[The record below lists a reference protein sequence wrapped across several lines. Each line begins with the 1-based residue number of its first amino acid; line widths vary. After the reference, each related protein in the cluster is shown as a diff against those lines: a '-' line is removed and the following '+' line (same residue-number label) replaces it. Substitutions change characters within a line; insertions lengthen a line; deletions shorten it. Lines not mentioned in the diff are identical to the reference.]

1 MKNIKY
7 TVKNDIIFNFLFS
20 HEDLLKDFLEAIL
33 KKSIKEVEI
42 ANQFSLNKIKYYE
55 KIGVLDIKAKI
66 NEEALVNIEM
76 QRDSQSYYTKRVL
89 LYAGGLIRGEL
100 KAGDKYED
108 LKDVIMINILDFTI
122 FNDIEDVHTIWK
134 LKEINHLDKKA
145 LEGLEIH
152 FVELDK
158 FRNSKP
164 DMYNKLNQWLA
175 LIDTENKKWME
186 VAMEENKKIKE
197 AKEKVDD
204 FMSEEDARRITEL
217 REKWRLDYDSSISS
231 ATKKGIA
238 IGEKKGMAIGK
249 KDGIAIGKAKLN
261 KAKHD
266 IAKKLLNKNLTI
278 QEIKEITGLNEK
290 EILKIKNNKE

>member
-1 MKNIKY
+1 MKDIKY

-66 NEEALVNIEM
+66 NEEALLNIEM

-217 REKWRLDYDSSISS
+217 REKWRLDYASSISS
-231 ATKKGIA
+231 ATKKGKAEGIA
-238 IGEKKGMAIGK
+238 IGEKK
-249 KDGIAIGKAKLN
+249 GIAIGKAKLN